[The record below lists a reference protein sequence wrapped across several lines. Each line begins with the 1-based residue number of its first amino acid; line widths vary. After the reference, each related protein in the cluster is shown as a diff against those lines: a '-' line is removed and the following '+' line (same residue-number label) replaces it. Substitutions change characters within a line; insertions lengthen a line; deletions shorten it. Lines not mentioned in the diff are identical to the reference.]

1 MNSLSTVI
9 AVVCRS
15 TDYCVKRAEDTIGNI
30 LGVLN
35 QMIKEEQIINIE
47 HTSPTTTL
55 EDLHNL
61 PLGT

>member
-15 TDYCVKRAEDTIGNI
+15 TDCCVKIAEGTIGNV

-35 QMIKEEQIINIE
+35 QMIAEQIINIE